1 MPLLIQE
8 TDNKNINNENT
19 QTIQNIQ
26 NKEIHYKGRSKF
38 CRVLSL
44 AIVSISLLFTSIN
57 AFAAGTKDPAPDF
70 TLTSK
75 DGDNVRLQEHLGD
88 VVLINFWASW
98 CGPCR
103 EELPYLEELQ
113 QEYAD
118 LGFTILAVNLDE
130 DPSKADL
137 LLNDIPVSFPVLFDV
152 NDDVSKLYN
161 VQAMPTTVIVDR
173 DGKQRLLHKGY
184 KRGDE
189 VKYKQAVKALLRE

>member
-1 MPLLIQE
+1 MQLFLRNVN
-8 TDNKNINNENT
+8 NKNLHHQNRTKLNNILGMT
-19 QTIQNIQ
+19 M
-26 NKEIHYKGRSKF
+26 
-38 CRVLSL
+38 
-44 AIVSISLLFTSIN
+44 VSIAVFFTSIN
-57 AFAAGTKDPAPDF
+57 SFAADAKGPAPDF
-70 TLTSK
+70 TLASK
-75 DGDNVRLQEHLGD
+75 DGGNVRLQEQLGN

-118 LGFTILAVNLDE
+118 LGFTILAVNVDE
-130 DPSKADL
+130 DPSKADI

-173 DGKQRLLHKGY
+173 DGNQRLLHKGY
-184 KRGDE
+184 KSGDE